1 MHCGKTGVHEHVC
14 KWLNHNEFI
23 EPHNIHNY
31 IISKKKKKKKQRTC
45 LFGKGVLSQRQRQF
59 LQRDAGHVIVSP
71 NILIL

>member
-14 KWLNHNEFI
+14 NHNEFI

-31 IISKKKKKKKQRTC
+31 IISKKKKKQRTC
-45 LFGKGVLSQRQRQF
+45 MFGKGVLSQRQRQF
-59 LQRDAGHVIVSP
+59 LQRYAGHVIVSP

>member
-1 MHCGKTGVHEHVC
+1 MNMCVNGLTTMS
-14 KWLNHNEFI
+14 LSNLI
-23 EPHNIHNY
+23 IY
-31 IISKKKKKKKQRTC
+31 IIILFLKKKKKQRTC

>member
-1 MHCGKTGVHEHVC
+1 MNMCVNGLTTMS
-14 KWLNHNEFI
+14 LSNLI
-23 EPHNIHNY
+23 IY
-31 IISKKKKKKKQRTC
+31 IIILFLKKKKKKQRTC